1 MSALAHYLEEE
12 GIATVAISL
21 IRPQTEKTKPPRALW
36 VPFELG
42 RPIGPPSDPAFQKK
56 VIRTALQ
63 LLERK
68 DGPSILEDFPEDDP
82 RSIADAAWQAPFVSD
97 CPPEETSAALAE
109 RMKEEIRSLGPAHE
123 RWMKRH
129 HRTTIGL
136 ARVSI
141 NECADYV
148 AGWMTGTGVA
158 SPWGDVSTPLM
169 LRFCVDDL
177 KAFCLEAAAAD
188 AGKPSG
194 KQLRDWFWNDT
205 ATGRAIRVLR
215 KVLQA
220 SDDERL
226 SQIVS
231 SFMVPAAQIRP
242 GD

>member
-63 LLERK
+63 LLERE

-82 RSIADAAWQAPFVSD
+82 RSMADTEWQAPLVSD
-97 CPPEETSAALAE
+97 CSSEETNATLAE
-109 RMKEEIRSLGPAHE
+109 RMKEEIRSLGPAYE
-123 RWMKRH
+123 RWIARH
-129 HRTTIGL
+129 HRTTVGL

-141 NECADYV
+141 DECAAHI
-148 AGWMTGTGVA
+148 AGWMTGAGAT
-158 SPWGDVSTPLM
+158 SPWNDVSTPLM

-177 KAFCLEAAAAD
+177 KAFCLEAAATGP
-188 AGKPSG
+188 GKPSG
-194 KQLRDWFWNDT
+194 EQLRDWFWKST
-205 ATGRAIRVLR
+205 ATGRAIRVLK

-220 SDDERL
+220 SDDQRL

>member
-1 MSALAHYLEEE
+1 MSALAHYLEEG

-82 RSIADAAWQAPFVSD
+82 RSMADAAWKAPFVSD
-97 CPPEETSAALAE
+97 CPVEETNAALAE
-109 RMKEEIRSLGPAHE
+109 RMKEEIRSLGPAYE
-123 RWMKRH
+123 RWIVRH
-129 HRTTIGL
+129 HRTTVGL

-141 NECADYV
+141 DECAGRI
-148 AGWMTGTGVA
+148 AGWMTGAGAA
-158 SPWGDVSTPLM
+158 SPWNDVSTPLM

-177 KAFCLEAAAAD
+177 KAFCLEAAAMSA
-188 AGKPSG
+188 AKPSSE
-194 KQLRDWFWNDT
+194 QLRHWFWNDT

-215 KVLQA
+215 KVLEA

-226 SQIVS
+226 SHIVS
-231 SFMVPAAQIRP
+231 SFMVPAAYIRP